1 MSEVKFYVLAA
12 LVMLAPHFS
21 HEMALILAGVYL
33 LVAFLF
39 YKLEGR
45 KHG

>member
-1 MSEVKFYVLAA
+1 MSEVKFYTLAA
-12 LVMLAPHFS
+12 LVTLAPHFS
-21 HEMALILAGVYL
+21 LEWALIVAGVYL
-33 LVAFLF
+33 LFAFLF

>member
-1 MSEVKFYVLAA
+1 MSEVKFYTLAA
-12 LVMLAPHFS
+12 LVTLAPHFS
-21 HEMALILAGVYL
+21 LEWALIVAGFYL
-33 LVAFLF
+33 FLAFLS

>member
-1 MSEVKFYVLAA
+1 MSEVQFYTLAA
-12 LVMLAPHFS
+12 LVTLAPHFS
-21 HEMALILAGVYL
+21 HEWALIVAGVYF

-39 YKLEGR
+39 YKLEGH